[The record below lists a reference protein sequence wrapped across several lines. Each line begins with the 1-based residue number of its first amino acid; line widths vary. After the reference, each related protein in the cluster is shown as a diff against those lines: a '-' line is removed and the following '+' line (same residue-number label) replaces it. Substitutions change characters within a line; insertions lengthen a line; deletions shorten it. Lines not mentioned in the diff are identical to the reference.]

1 MSTLMN
7 DGPSKEKLLE
17 KVLVVD
23 DNAVICSQLKWGLSE
38 EYTVFTAGDVEEGLA
53 LFKEQRPRV
62 VVLDLGLP
70 PHENTAVEGLRCLSA
85 MLSINPTAKII
96 MLTGNDERKN
106 ALMAIRLG
114 AYDFYPKPPS
124 LGELKI
130 IISRAIHLANLEEQN
145 RQLQRSVELTAAD
158 AWGMIGQCPEM
169 QRVFVNI
176 RKAASTNVPVFIAGE
191 SGTGK
196 ELVARALHDASA
208 RKNNNFV
215 AINCGAIP
223 ENLLE
228 SEFFGH
234 EKGAFTGAHTMV
246 QGKFQQAHNG
256 TLFLDEIGELPINLQ
271 VKLLRFLQDGVLQR
285 VGGRESIVVDA
296 RPVCATNIEISA
308 AIKEGRFRED
318 LFYRIGVIVI
328 DLPPLRDRGED
339 ILLLANYYLRLFT
352 EEHNARGKRF
362 SGSALSFLK
371 EHPWPG
377 NVREL
382 RNRVQRAVIMCES
395 RMIDAVDLGGEP
407 DTVAVP
413 PAADAATFV
422 ITGRTLREA
431 KDLVEY
437 ELITGELERQE
448 GNIVKTAEVLGV
460 SRPTLYGL
468 LKKHNLLRAH
478 DAGSRILTD

>member
-1 MSTLMN
+1 MLKTE
-7 DGPSKEKLLE
+7 GPSKELLLE

-23 DNAVICSQLKWGLSE
+23 DNAVICSQLKWGLAE
-38 EYTVFTAGDVEEGLA
+38 EYTVFTAGNVEEALA
-53 LFKEQRPRV
+53 LFDELLPRV

-70 PHENTAVEGLRCLSA
+70 PHENTAVEGFRCLGE
-85 MLSINPTAKII
+85 MLARKPSTKII

-124 LGELKI
+124 LSELKI
-130 IISRAIHLANLEEQN
+130 IISRAIHLANIEEQN
-145 RQLQRSVELTAAD
+145 RQLQRSIELTASD
-158 AWGMIGQCPEM
+158 AWGMIGQCSEM
-169 QRVFVNI
+169 QKVFANI
-176 RKAASTNVPVFIAGE
+176 RKVASTNVPVFINGE

-208 RKNNNFV
+208 RKNGPFV

-234 EKGAFTGAHTMV
+234 EKGAFTGAHTTV
-246 QGKFQQAHNG
+246 QGKFQLAHNG
-256 TLFLDEIGELPINLQ
+256 TLFLDEIGELPVNLQ

-285 VGGRESIVVDA
+285 VGGRESIAVDA
-296 RPVCATNIEISA
+296 RPVCATNVDIMT
-308 AIKEGRFRED
+308 AIREGRFRED

-328 DLPPLRDRGED
+328 DLPPLRERGED
-339 ILLLANYYLRLFT
+339 ILLLANYYLRLFS
-352 EEHNARGKRF
+352 EEHNLRGKRF
-362 SGSALSFLK
+362 SASALSFLK
-371 EHPWPG
+371 NHTWPG

-395 RMIDAVDLGGEP
+395 KMIDAVDLGGEAE
-407 DTVAVP
+407 AVP
-413 PAADAATFV
+413 PPEQSSSPATV
-422 ITGRTLREA
+422 LTMKGRTLREA
-431 KDLVEY
+431 KDLVEF
-437 ELITGELERQE
+437 ELLTSELEHQE

-468 LKKHNLLRAH
+468 LKKHNLLK
-478 DAGSRILTD
+478 S